1 MAVST
6 FILPKTEISQSQNR
20 ISLRKPSLKK
30 GLVDIAEYEQYGCK
44 FAPSVVAMYLDN
56 NELYAFFDFI
66 LPVKSGK
73 KNLDIEYCGMCVF
86 DVSDPENI
94 KLIKRV

>member
-1 MAVST
+1 
-6 FILPKTEISQSQNR
+6 
-20 ISLRKPSLKK
+20 
-30 GLVDIAEYEQYGCK
+30 
-44 FAPSVVAMYLDN
+44 MYLDN

-94 KLIKRV
+94 KLISEFEQPGVLEGIRKVDGKFFIVSRYTRAASLLLDDQKPGYRTRAIHQW